1 MPCFA
6 RPYTSSPISAAARM
20 LTSAG
25 TILLCFTPRSVV
37 GDPRALG
44 NAGADSVRG
53 VADRQRKPLF
63 GPAVFALPPLARAAV
78 GLLLALAVFAV
89 VLLVGNKATSPARF
103 HREVSRICAA
113 VGAQNSPPGRRS
125 TALPRC
131 SHAIL
136 ARSSATRSAYFTLN
150 QKLSAL
156 GAPAAQATVWHTF
169 LGELD
174 RAQAT
179 LQTMASAALAGAAG
193 QLRALEATRDRGDQR
208 AFRLCERR
216 RLGLRERLNAAAPG
230 SDRRGYDLGP
240 PGGISS
246 SVERELPKL
255 ERRVRFP
262 YPASRNL
269 HDPSI
274 RLASSDRVNR
284 FGHQSSKHG

>member
-1 MPCFA
+1 M
-6 RPYTSSPISAAARM
+6 
-20 LTSAG
+20 
-25 TILLCFTPRSVV
+25 

-113 VGAQNSPPGRRS
+113 VGAQFAARTTVHGVA
-125 TALPRC
+125 TLQPRDLG
-131 SHAIL
+131 AIERD
-136 ARSSATRSAYFTLN
+136 AVAYFTLN

-156 GAPAAQATVWHTF
+156 SAPAAQATVWHTF

-179 LQTMASAALAGAAG
+179 LQTMASAAQAGEAG
-193 QLRALEATRDRGDQR
+193 QLRALERSATGAVNEPFAYAR
-208 AFRLCERR
+208 AEG
-216 RLGLRERLNAAAPG
+216 LGC
-230 SDRRGYDLGP
+230 
-240 PGGISS
+240 
-246 SVERELPKL
+246 
-255 ERRVRFP
+255 
-262 YPASRNL
+262 AS
-269 HDPSI
+269 
-274 RLASSDRVNR
+274 
-284 FGHQSSKHG
+284 G